1 MSVGIIKTAWAGTS
15 GGPGLTQLAI
25 REPSGTFATDASV
38 QSCVNAVRAFW
49 NAIVAQLPNEIT
61 LTVQPTVDWYRE
73 SDGELIGSITAP
85 TAPASVAGQDASNFS
100 MASGYK
106 CNLQTG
112 VIRDGRRVRGSIY
125 VVPAAL
131 SVFSTS
137 GTIGSGPRGTT
148 NTALATLKGSL
159 NGSGLEWCV
168 WSRERQATAD
178 KPYRAGATA
187 PVTIAEVNEK
197 VAVLR
202 GRRD

>member
-1 MSVGIIKTAWAGTS
+1 MSVGIIRTAWAGTS
-15 GGPGLTQLAI
+15 GGPGLTQLAV
-25 REPSGTFATDASV
+25 REPSGVFATDASV

-49 NAIVAQLPNEIT
+49 NAIAAQLPNEIT

-73 SDGELIGSITAP
+73 ADSELVGSITAA
-85 TAPASVAGQDASNFS
+85 TAPASVAGTDTGSYS

-112 VIRDGRRVRGSIY
+112 VIRNGRRVRGSIY

-131 SVFSTS
+131 GVFSTS
-137 GTIGSGPRGTT
+137 GTIGSAPRATT
-148 NTALATLKGSL
+148 NTALATLKSSL

-168 WSRERQATAD
+168 WSREFKATAD

-187 PVTIAEVNEK
+187 PVTVAEVNEK

>member
-1 MSVGIIKTAWAGTS
+1 MSVGIIRTAWAGTS

-49 NAIVAQLPNEIT
+49 NAIAAQLPDEIV

-73 SDGELIGSITAP
+73 ADGELIGSITAA
-85 TAPASVAGQDASNFS
+85 TAPLSVQGGFAGSFS
-100 MASGYK
+100 MATGYK

-112 VIRDGRRVRGSIY
+112 VIRDGRRVRGSLY
-125 VVPAAL
+125 VVPAA
-131 SVFSTS
+131 STVFSTS
-137 GTIGSGPRGTT
+137 GTVASGSRTT
-148 NTALATLKGSL
+148 ANTALATLKSSI

-168 WSRERQATAD
+168 YSRERQATAT
-178 KPYRAGATA
+178 KPYRPGITS

-197 VAVLR
+197 SAVLR